1 MYTRD
6 FEHFSV
12 RERSTSTVLMEF
24 TVDNADHGEQTFY
37 GEVAGKTMA
46 VILHL
51 KTTELAT
58 WDAVE
63 ALVGVALNSIQ
74 Y

>member
-1 MYTRD
+1 MYTLD

-24 TVDNADHGEQTFY
+24 TVDNADYGEQTFY
-37 GEVAGKTMA
+37 GEVAGKTMT